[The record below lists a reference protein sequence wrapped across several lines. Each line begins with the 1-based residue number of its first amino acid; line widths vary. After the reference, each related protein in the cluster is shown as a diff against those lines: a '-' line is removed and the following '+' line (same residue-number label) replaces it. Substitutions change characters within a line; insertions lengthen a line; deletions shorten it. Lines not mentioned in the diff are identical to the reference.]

1 MSLAPLSPASVPAAL
16 ALAPG
21 SGMTSPQATEG
32 MQLHAAAQQFE
43 AIFVRQMLAAA
54 RQTSFAP
61 EGPFSG
67 QAIETFRQMRDE
79 QFADVAAR
87 SGAFGLA
94 SAIEAQLARF
104 VPASEQKEG

>member
-1 MSLAPLSPASVPAAL
+1 MTTAPLSLAHNPAAL
-16 ALAPG
+16 ALTPG
-21 SGMTSPQATEG
+21 SGMSSPQTANG
-32 MQLHAAAQQFE
+32 AQLHAAAQQFE

-54 RQTSFAP
+54 RQTSFDP

-94 SAIEAQLARF
+94 STIEAQLARF
-104 VPASEQKEG
+104 VPASEQKES